1 MNHQKEFLEG
11 GQIVNTHGIKGE
23 VKIDSW
29 CDTPEVLAN
38 IKTIYIDGAPRRV
51 RSARVH
57 KNCVIAFLEGVDD
70 VNAAMTLKGK
80 IIQVARSSI
89 KLPEGQVFMADLV
102 GLKVLD
108 ADSGVELGILADVLA
123 PSVQKVYVVHGKREI
138 LIPAV
143 DEFIDEINVDGGYI
157 KVRLIEGM

>member
-1 MNHQKEFLEG
+1 MNQKEFLEG

-29 CDTPEVLAN
+29 CDTPEVLAG
-38 IKTIYIDGAPRRV
+38 IKTLYIDGMPRRV

-57 KNCVIAFLEGVDD
+57 KNCVIAFLEGVED
-70 VNAAMTLKGK
+70 VNTAMTLKGK
-80 IIQVARSSI
+80 VVAVARSSV
-89 KLPEGQVFMADLV
+89 KLPKGQVFMADLV

-108 ADSGVELGILADVLA
+108 SDSGTELGVLSDILT
-123 PSVQKVYVVHGKREI
+123 PSVQKVYVVRGEREI

-143 DEFIDEINVDGGYI
+143 DEFVKEINVDGGYI

>member
-1 MNHQKEFLEG
+1 MKPKEFLEG
-11 GQIVNTHGIKGE
+11 GQIINTHGIKGE

-29 CDTPEVLAN
+29 CDTPEVLAG
-38 IKTIYIDGAPRRV
+38 IKTIYIDGTPRRV

-57 KNCVIAFLEGVDD
+57 KNCVIAFLDGVND
-70 VNAAMTLKGK
+70 VDTAMTLKGK
-80 IIQVARSSI
+80 VIQVARSAV
-89 KLPEGQVFMADLV
+89 KLPEGQVFMADLI
-102 GLKVLD
+102 GLKVLN
-108 ADSGVELGILADVLA
+108 AENGTELGTLADILT
-123 PSVQKVYVVHGKREI
+123 PSVQKVYVVSGEREI

>member
-1 MNHQKEFLEG
+1 MNQKEFLEG

-29 CDTPEVLAN
+29 CDTPEVLAG
-38 IKTIYIDGAPRRV
+38 IKTLYIDGAPRRV

-70 VNAAMTLKGK
+70 VNTAMLLKGK
-80 IIQVARSSI
+80 VVHVARSSV
-89 KLPEGQVFMADLV
+89 KLPKGQVFMADLV

-108 ADSGVELGILADVLA
+108 AETSNELGTLTDILT
-123 PSVQKVYVVHGKREI
+123 PSLQKVYVVTGEREI

-143 DEFIDEINVDGGYI
+143 DEFIKEINVEGGYI

>member
-1 MNHQKEFLEG
+1 MNQKEFLEG
-11 GQIVNTHGIKGE
+11 GQIVNTHGIRGE

-29 CDTPEVLAN
+29 CDTHEVLAG
-38 IKTIYIDGAPRRV
+38 IKTLYIDGAPRRV

-70 VNAAMTLKGK
+70 VDTAMTFKGK
-80 IIQVARSSI
+80 VIHVARSSV
-89 KLPEGQVFMADLV
+89 KLPKGQVFMADLI

-108 ADSGVELGILADVLA
+108 AENDAELGVLSDILT
-123 PSVQKVYVVHGKREI
+123 PSVQKVYVVRGEREI

-143 DEFIDEINVDGGYI
+143 DEFISEINVDGGYI

>member
-1 MNHQKEFLEG
+1 MDLKQFLEG

-29 CDTPEVLAN
+29 CDTPEVLAA
-38 IKTIYIDGAPRRV
+38 IKTLYIDGTPRRV

-57 KNCVIAFLEGVDD
+57 KNCVIAFLDGVDD
-70 VNAAMTLKGK
+70 VNAAMLLKGK
-80 IIQVARSSI
+80 TVLINRKDIR
-89 KLPEGQVFMADLV
+89 LPKGQVFIADLI

-108 ADSGVELGILADVLA
+108 AESGEELGTLENVLT
-123 PSVQKVYVVHGKREI
+123 PSIQKVYVVRGQREI

-143 DEFIDEINVDGGYI
+143 DEFIKEIDVKGGYV
-157 KVRLIEGM
+157 KVSLIEGM

>member
-1 MNHQKEFLEG
+1 MNTKEFLEC

-29 CDTPEVLAN
+29 CDTPDVLAD
-38 IKTIYIDGAPRRV
+38 IKTLYIDGAPVRV

-57 KNCVIAFLEGVDD
+57 KNCVIAFLDGVDD
-70 VNAAMTLKGK
+70 VNAAVLLKGK
-80 IIQVARSSI
+80 VVHASRKDIT
-89 KLPEGQVFMADLV
+89 LPEGQVFMADLI

-108 ADSGVELGILADVLA
+108 ADNGEELGTLCDILT
-123 PSVQKVYVVHGKREI
+123 PSVQKVYVVRGKREI

-143 DEFIDEINVDGGYI
+143 DEFLKEINVDEGYI

>member
-1 MNHQKEFLEG
+1 MDSKEFLEC

-29 CDTPEVLAN
+29 CETPEDLAN
-38 IKTIYIDGAPRRV
+38 IKTLYIDGAPTRV

-57 KNCVIAFLEGVDD
+57 KNCVIAFLDGIND
-70 VNAAMTLKGK
+70 VNEAIPLKGK
-80 IIQVARSSI
+80 VVQALRKDIV
-89 KLPEGQVFMADLV
+89 LPEGQVFMADLI

-108 ADSGVELGILADVLA
+108 ADTGSELGTLADVLT
-123 PSVQKVYVVHGKREI
+123 PSVQKVYVVRGEREI

-143 DEFIDEINVDGGYI
+143 DEFLKEINVDEGYI
-157 KVRLIEGM
+157 KVHLIEGM

>member
-1 MNHQKEFLEG
+1 MNQKEFLEG

-29 CDTPEVLAN
+29 CDTPEILAG
-38 IKTIYIDGAPRRV
+38 IKTIYIDGASRHV
-51 RSARVH
+51 RAARVH

-70 VNAAMTLKGK
+70 VNTAMTLKGK
-80 IIQVARSSI
+80 VIHIARSDV
-89 KLPEGQVFMADLV
+89 KLPEGQVFMADLI

-108 ADSGVELGILADVLA
+108 ADHGNELGILADILT
-123 PSVQKVYVVHGKREI
+123 PSVQKVYVVRGAREI

-143 DEFIDEINVDGGYI
+143 DEFIIEINVEGGYI

>member
-1 MNHQKEFLEG
+1 MNQKEFLEG

-29 CDTPEVLAN
+29 CDTPEVLAQ
-38 IKTIYIDGAPRRV
+38 IKTLYIDGAPRTV

-57 KNCVIAFLEGVDD
+57 KNCVIAFLDGINDVDT
-70 VNAAMTLKGK
+70 AMTLKGK
-80 IIQVARSSI
+80 IVLVARSAV
-89 KLPEGQVFMADLV
+89 KLPKGQVFMADLI

-108 ADSGVELGILADVLA
+108 AETGAELGSLVDILT
-123 PSVQKVYVVHGKREI
+123 PSVQKVYVVRGEREI

>member
-1 MNHQKEFLEG
+1 MNQKEFLEG
-11 GQIVNTHGIKGE
+11 GQIVTTHGIKGE

-29 CDTPEVLAN
+29 CETPEILAD

-51 RSARVH
+51 HSARVH
-57 KNCVIAFLEGVDD
+57 KNCVIAFLEGIDSVD
-70 VNAAMTLKGK
+70 AAMTLKGK
-80 IIQVARSSI
+80 VIQVARSAV
-89 KLPEGQVFMADLV
+89 KLPKGQVFMADLI

-108 ADSGVELGILADVLA
+108 VESGAELGTLADILT
-123 PSVQKVYVVHGKREI
+123 PSVQKVYVVRGEREI

-143 DEFIDEINVDGGYI
+143 DEFISEINVDGGYI